1 MTRSGHRPASHVAV
15 AKLFLTPSGMDR
27 LSRYDVVLH
36 LGGGHEA
43 ARVSRRSMQRCADM
57 AARAHAQQPG
67 QLPIIGYMGQGT
79 PAAEAKRVAAFV
91 ERLRELSWIEG
102 RTVVIEYRWTDG
114 RSDLAADIAAEFA
127 RRKVDII
134 VTSGTPLIVAAKQ
147 ATATIPIVFSA
158 AGDPVGS
165 GLVASLARPGGN
177 VTGLSVLSLIL
188 RANGSICCVSLFP
201 GCAAWRLWEMLAIRS
216 L

>member
-1 MTRSGHRPASHVAV
+1 MRRREFIT
-15 AKLFLTPSGMDR
+15 L
-27 LSRYDVVLH
+27 
-36 LGGGHEA
+36 LGSAAATWPLA
-43 ARVSRRSMQRCADM
+43 AR
-57 AARAHAQQPG
+57 AQQPG

-127 RRKVDII
+127 RRKVDTI
-134 VTSGTPLIVAAKQ
+134 VTSGTPLIAAKQ

-177 VTGLSVLSLIL
+177 VTGFLTFEYGLS
-188 RANGSICCVSLFP
+188 A
-201 GCAAWRLWEMLAIRS
+201 
-216 L
+216 